1 MGLQMSVAEILHS
14 AENLESKNFDKLYSE
29 LSILKAKRR
38 NIALLNEQQSLILDK
53 INEEFDPKKLERL
66 KYLDWKLE
74 FSLLSPA
81 EEKESLKLAE
91 TYEAFCTER
100 LKNVSQLALIRQISI
115 DELLEQ
121 LGLNTASHG

>member
-1 MGLQMSVAEILHS
+1 MSVAEILHS

-29 LSILKAKRR
+29 LLILKAKRSSA
-38 NIALLNEQQSLILDK
+38 ALLNEQQSMLLDK

-81 EEKESLKLAE
+81 EEKEALKLAE

-100 LKNVSQLALIRQISI
+100 LKNISQLALIRQISI